1 MMLEEYGSVAALL
14 GAAWIGAYPGAPVGC
29 DLRHMARHASA
40 VARICVVVR

>member
-1 MMLEEYGSVAALL
+1 VQPGLELTR
-14 GAAWIGAYPGAPVGC
+14 APSVGC